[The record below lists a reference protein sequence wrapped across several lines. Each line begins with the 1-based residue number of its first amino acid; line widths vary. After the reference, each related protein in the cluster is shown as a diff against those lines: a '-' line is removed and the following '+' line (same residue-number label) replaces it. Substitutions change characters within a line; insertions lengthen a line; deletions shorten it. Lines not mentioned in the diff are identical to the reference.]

1 MKNKF
6 FHSASMCLHCDT
18 NIALCT
24 KSSAEMRNFIMMEY
38 DVFKAVVK
46 ENFLRCLPEKYRD
59 AEIRIHQAKKVNRT
73 LDGLTVLP
81 EGNVQVFPTIYIND
95 MYEHYRA
102 CGDLETVLQGAAQ
115 KYAQAAEM
123 AKARHREEDMDAK
136 MEHFRENV
144 VMCLINTEQNRELLV
159 DVPNRQF
166 HDLSVVYRWVVEETP
181 DAVGS
186 IIVSDKVA
194 EMAGMTEEE
203 LFRCASKNT
212 REKNPVRITSMQE
225 IMFNVLSIPPEMR
238 DMFGQEPTPADNM
251 WIIGNERGINGAASM
266 LYEENLHQLAEKL
279 GDDLFI
285 LPSSI
290 HEVIA
295 VPAEMAEKNL
305 TNLLKMVEE
314 VNMGSLKLEE
324 RLSNSVY
331 HYDRNARKVTL
342 AAESPEK
349 RLDGKTAELPLI
361 SENEKK
367 R

>member
-1 MKNKF
+1 
-6 FHSASMCLHCDT
+6 
-18 NIALCT
+18 
-24 KSSAEMRNFIMMEY
+24 
-38 DVFKAVVK
+38 
-46 ENFLRCLPEKYRD
+46 
-59 AEIRIHQAKKVNRT
+59 
-73 LDGLTVLP
+73 
-81 EGNVQVFPTIYIND
+81 
-95 MYEHYRA
+95 
-102 CGDLETVLQGAAQ
+102 
-115 KYAQAAEM
+115 
-123 AKARHREEDMDAK
+123 MDAK

>member
-1 MKNKF
+1 M
-6 FHSASMCLHCDT
+6 DY
-18 NIALCT
+18 
-24 KSSAEMRNFIMMEY
+24 E
-38 DVFKAVVK
+38 VFKAVVK
-46 ENFLRCLPEKYRD
+46 EKFLRYMPGEYRD
-59 AEIRIHQAKKVNRT
+59 AEIRIHQTKKVNRT

-81 EGNVQVFPTIYIND
+81 EGDAQVFPTIYIND
-95 MYEHYRA
+95 MYEHYKA
-102 CGDLETVLQGAAQ
+102 CGDLETVLKDAAGQ
-115 KYAQAAEM
+115 YAQTAEM
-123 AKARHREEDMDAK
+123 VKDRKPEEVMDAK
-136 MEHFRENV
+136 MEHFKENV
-144 VMCLINTEQNRELLV
+144 VMCLINTEQNRELLAG
-159 DVPNRQF
+159 VPNRQF

-186 IIVSDKVA
+186 VIVSDKVA

-225 IMFNVLSIPPEMR
+225 IMFNLLSIPPEMR

-251 WIIGNERGINGAASM
+251 WIIGNEKGINGAASM

-295 VPAEMAEKNL
+295 IPAETAEGSLEHL
-305 TNLLKMVEE
+305 TELVHDI
-314 VNMGSLKLEE
+314 NMGELELSE

-331 HYDRNARKVTL
+331 HYDRTARKVTL

-349 RLDGKTAELPLI
+349 RLDGKSVELPLI
-361 SENEKK
+361 QEDK
-367 R
+367 RQR

>member
-1 MKNKF
+1 
-6 FHSASMCLHCDT
+6 
-18 NIALCT
+18 
-24 KSSAEMRNFIMMEY
+24 MMDYEL
-38 DVFKAVVK
+38 FKAVVK
-46 ENFLRCLPEKYRD
+46 ENFLRYLPEEYRD
-59 AEIRIHQAKKVNRT
+59 AEIRIHPAKKVNRT

-81 EGNVQVFPTIYIND
+81 EGNMQVFPTVYVNE

-102 CGDLETVLQGAAQ
+102 CGDLETVLQGMAQ
-115 KYAQAAEM
+115 NYARTADRVKDWQPLEGLG
-123 AKARHREEDMDAK
+123 DG
-136 MEHFRENV
+136 MEHFKDNV
-144 VMCLINTEQNRELLV
+144 ILCLINTEQNRELLA
-159 DVPNRQF
+159 DVPNRAF

-186 IIVSDKVA
+186 ILVSNKVA
-194 EMAGMTEEE
+194 EMAGITEDE
-203 LFRCASKNT
+203 LFRCAVENT
-212 REKNPVRITSMQE
+212 RRINPVSVESMKDIVGGIPE
-225 IMFNVLSIPPEMR
+225 GISVPPEMR
-238 DMFGQEPTPADNM
+238 EELERMERMTGNM
-251 WIIGNERGINGAASM
+251 WIVSNKRKINGAASM

-305 TNLLKMVEE
+305 TNLLRMVGE
-314 VNMGSLKLEE
+314 VNMGSVKLEE

-331 HYDRNARKVTL
+331 LYDRNARKVIL

-349 RLDGKTAELPLI
+349 RLDGKQTELPPVP
-361 SENEKK
+361 ENEKK